1 VFVTPALQ
9 QLKLNVGPYLL
20 GFEERYS
27 VVRGVV
33 GHQPIVV
40 LAATLPPSMLPTIPG
55 SNVSFSDSMLQQ
67 VMKVVV
73 SRLIEIQPLLG
84 CAVDL
89 DVHPPHWKGHTSSA
103 TATATGMGTEAG
115 ADTVKYTVNLRAI
128 VQMLPPHPT
137 AVSQSQSTQPSPAEV
152 DADASPPPVNTS
164 PSSTER
170 LLLHGL
176 AVGHN
181 MDIGTEP
188 LWKVH
193 IARLGDRDRDEDG
206 KVVIVLI
213 VHHALTDGVGARNLL
228 AVLLSELNAELRTVT
243 KIETLETPAEARTTM
258 LMPFPPTNED
268 TNDMQPSYAHLASHL
283 WAGIASN
290 IARVIPPSLPIISLF
305 RPTVYTTW
313 PNPPRGKPHLAAQ
326 RIASVRI
333 PAAVLNAAKDVARQ
347 RGVRTL
353 HPVMQAVTLVAL
365 RVAFLKNNIDLE
377 EDARRTKPL
386 QIKIATPASIRDKKL
401 GHPHMCGNYVATFSH
416 AYPLS
421 SLGPYDRPLSKNEE
435 AKAKF
440 WDVALDFADD
450 VTNPVKRQ
458 QAAAAIGMLAYLS
471 DARTSTSTESAT
483 PAPSRELGSETGWVK
498 FLRERMEAEAYFGA
512 SVELSNLGL
521 FTTEEGCGVEQEE
534 GFEVAWAQTS
544 GPTGESIGLNVSAT
558 LDLSAGI

>member
-1 VFVTPALQ
+1 
-9 QLKLNVGPYLL
+9 
-20 GFEERYS
+20 
-27 VVRGVV
+27 VRGVV

-55 SNVSFSDSMLQQ
+55 SSVSFSDSMLQQ
-67 VMKVVV
+67 VMKAVV

-84 CAVDL
+84 CVVDL

-103 TATATGMGTEAG
+103 TATATGMGAEAG
-115 ADTVKYTVNLRAI
+115 TDTEKYTVNLQAI
-128 VQMLPPHPT
+128 VQMLPPHQT

-152 DADASPPPVNTS
+152 DADVSSPPVNTS
-164 PSSTER
+164 LSSTER

-188 LWKVH
+188 LWKVQ
-193 IARLGDRDRDEDG
+193 IARLGDRNEDG
-206 KVVIVLI
+206 KVAIVLI

-243 KIETLETPAEARTTM
+243 KIETPGTRTAVS
-258 LMPFPPTNED
+258 MPFPPTNED
-268 TNDMQPSYAHLASHL
+268 TNDMRPSYAHLASHL

-333 PAAVLNAAKDVARQ
+333 PSAVLNAAKDVARQ

-386 QIKIATPASIRDKKL
+386 QINIATPASIRDKKL

-421 SLGPYDRPLSKNEE
+421 SLSPSNRLLGENED

-471 DARTSTSTESAT
+471 DAPTSTPTESAM
-483 PAPSRELGSETGWVK
+483 PASSRELGSETGWVN
-498 FLRERMEAEAYFGA
+498 FLRKRMEAEAYFGA

-521 FTTEEGCGVEQEE
+521 FTTDEGCGVEKEE

-544 GPTGESIGLNVSAT
+544 GPTGENLGLNVSTT
-558 LDLSAGI
+558 LHLLARLRYRY